1 MMKKKT
7 YQNPTMDIVKV
18 GWKGH
23 LLAGTIDEAT
33 RKNVDSGGHEDWE

>member
-1 MMKKKT
+1 MKKKT

-23 LLAGTIDEAT
+23 LLAGTFEAK
-33 RKNVDSGGHEDWE
+33 REDIEKQQPQDDWE